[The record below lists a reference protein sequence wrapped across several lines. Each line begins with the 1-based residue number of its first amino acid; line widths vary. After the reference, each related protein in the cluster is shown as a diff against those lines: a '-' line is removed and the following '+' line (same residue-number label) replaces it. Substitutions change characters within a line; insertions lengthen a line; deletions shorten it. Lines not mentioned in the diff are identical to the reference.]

1 MDKNLKASIEA
12 IAELFGW
19 ICRWDED
26 ENLELENW
34 SPAGEDLVEYG
45 QAPDVIKDFVRNAR
59 SFDIDEHVEMWISA
73 RGNVRGVPSA
83 TILVKDAS
91 EIEEMLNDLADAL
104 ETLGAAFKEG
114 YSPIEY
120 LYISDVRDVIEKRE
134 PKGLFIT
141 RDGEKYV
148 GIDNRD
154 GDAWT
159 EEFDYAEDCIG
170 WLYDRDEEEGEEDD

>member
-1 MDKNLKASIEA
+1 MDNNLKASIEA

-19 ICRWDED
+19 SCRWDEE

-34 SPAGEDLVEYG
+34 SPAGEDLVYYAP
-45 QAPDVIKDFVRNAR
+45 APDVIRSFVQSAR
-59 SFDIDEHVEMWISA
+59 DFDIDEHVEELIEA
-73 RGNVRGVPSA
+73 KHNGLAGVPRA
-83 TILVKDAS
+83 TVLVEDAK
-91 EIEEMLNDLADAL
+91 EIDEMLNDLADAL

-170 WLYDRDEEEGEEDD
+170 WLYDKDEEVEDV